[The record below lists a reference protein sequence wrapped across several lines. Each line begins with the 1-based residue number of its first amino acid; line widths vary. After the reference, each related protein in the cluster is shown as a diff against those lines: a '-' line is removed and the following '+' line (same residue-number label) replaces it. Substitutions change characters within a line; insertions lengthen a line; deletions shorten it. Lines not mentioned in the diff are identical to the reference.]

1 MTLNDLTVNFSH
13 LDRHSLLSDWRWL
26 IGPDR
31 HPILLAA
38 AGDAFVQDAT
48 DGSIHMLDV
57 GTGSL
62 HLVADSES
70 DFRTLLTKK
79 QFVLDHLTVPMVGD
93 LRRAGHVLGPGQI
106 YSFKTPPVLGGE
118 YVMSNVEIADI
129 EVHFST
135 NGQIHEQVAALPP
148 GTPIDRIHV
157 G

>member
-1 MTLNDLTVNFSH
+1 MTLDDLTVNFSH
-13 LDRHSLLSDWRWL
+13 LDQRSLLRDWHWL
-26 IGPDR
+26 IGTNR
-31 HPILLAA
+31 RPILLAA
-38 AGDAFVQDAT
+38 AGDAFVKDET

-57 GTGSL
+57 GTGAL
-62 HLVADSES
+62 HAVADSES
-70 DFRTLLTKK
+70 DFRELLGKK
-79 QFVLDHLTVPMVGD
+79 DFVLDHLSVPMVGD
-93 LRRAGHVLGPGQI
+93 LRRAGHILGPGQI